1 MIEAVDLS
9 HTYGSAGLMPTAAV
23 TNVTLTIPDNCF
35 AAIIG
40 STGSGKTT
48 LIQHFNGLLKPS
60 SGKVLIDGEDIN
72 ATKQTRKE
80 SRRKVGMVFQ
90 YPEHQLF
97 EETIEKDV
105 AFGCRNLGLSDAV
118 CRDRAREALGRVGMD
133 FDEFAQRSPF
143 ELSGGQMRRVAIA
156 GVLSMRPST
165 LVLDEPTAG
174 LDPRGRTEL
183 LDLLDALRAEGD
195 TIVLVSHSME
205 DVAERAKLVFV
216 MHDGKLAAQG
226 EPREIFMDADRL
238 RAVGLSPPSMV
249 LLAEELAKLGIV
261 VPRGIM
267 EVDEMKEAIITLMR
281 SEGGTNEQ

>member
-1 MIEAVDLS
+1 LV
-9 HTYGSAGLMPTAAV
+9 
-23 TNVTLTIPDNCF
+23 IPDNCF

-60 SGKVLIDGEDIN
+60 SGKVLVDGGDIN

-105 AFGCRNLGLSDAV
+105 AFGCRNLGLSDAE
-118 CRDRAREALGRVGMD
+118 CKERAREALRRVGMD

-156 GVLSMRPST
+156 GVLSMRPHT

-183 LDLLDALRAEGD
+183 LDLLDELRREGD

-205 DVAERAKLVFV
+205 DVAQRAEIVYV
-216 MHDGKLAAQG
+216 MHNGKLAAKG
-226 EPREIFMDADRL
+226 APRDIFTDAAML
-238 RAVGLSPPSMV
+238 RDVGLSPPSMV
-249 LLAEELAKLGIV
+249 QLAEELAKRGIT

-267 EVDEMKEAIITLMR
+267 EVEEMKEAILSIRLKNKTINN
-281 SEGGTNEQ
+281 TAADNA